1 MVKIEIKNQT
11 VQIEEKQF
19 ERMLSLLKEKLDHE
33 FEWSHAWQIPEED
46 EKVFGTVCE
55 HQDLMKKDK

>member
-1 MVKIEIKNQT
+1 MITIQIKNQT

-33 FEWSHAWQIPEED
+33 FEWLYAWQIAEED

-55 HQDLMKKDK
+55 LQDLMKKDK